1 MLGLEGGLSL
11 AAVSSTARPPHRLIG
26 FDSVGDM
33 GKLCLFIGAFSAAHQ
48 GIGTG
53 DQQRVERIGDGR
65 HYSGSIVGRMHPVA
79 GCERVAQLLELPDSR
94 DALFIDCAHVSVSG

>member
-11 AAVSSTARPPHRLIG
+11 ADVSSTARPPHRLIG

-33 GKLCLFIGAFSAAHQ
+33 PLHRSLQCSSQ

-65 HYSGSIVGRMHPVA
+65 HYSGSIVGRLHPVA
-79 GCERVAQLLELPDSR
+79 GCERVAQLLELPDGATRCLSIV
-94 DALFIDCAHVSVSG
+94 LT